1 MAKKVSQIK
10 DAEVIE
16 DTTKVTPEVEEQVSE
31 EETVDSQQTQNAGP
45 NKVNWKD
52 KANEGIA
59 RYRPVIVKTAKVV
72 AGVAVLGLAVLG
84 IKKLT
89 GGSEEDLDVIDG
101 DFVEQ
106 ELISSDYE
114 TTEVESFEE

>member
-31 EETVDSQQTQNAGP
+31 ETVENQHEAVP
-45 NKVNWKD
+45 NKVGWKD
-52 KANEGIA
+52 KAKEGIA
-59 RYRPVIVKTAKVV
+59 KYRPVIVKTAKIVV
-72 AGVAVLGLAVLG
+72 GVTTVGLAVLG
-84 IKKLT
+84 LKKLI
-89 GGSEEDLDVIDG
+89 GGSEEDLEVIDG
-101 DFVEQ
+101 EFVEQ
-106 ELISSDYE
+106 ELIGDDYE

>member
-10 DAEVIE
+10 DTEVIE
-16 DTTKVTPEVEEQVSE
+16 DTKVTPEVEEQGWLA
-31 EETVDSQQTQNAGP
+31 TVDSQQAQNAGP
-45 NKVNWKD
+45 NKVDWKD
-52 KANEGIA
+52 KAKEGIA
-59 RYRPVIVKTAKVV
+59 KYRPVIVKTAKVV
-72 AGVAVLGLAVLG
+72 AGVTVVGLAVLG

-89 GGSEEDLDVIDG
+89 GGSEEDLEVIDG

>member
-31 EETVDSQQTQNAGP
+31 ETVENQHEAGP

-52 KANEGIA
+52 KAKEGK
-59 RYRPVIVKTAKVV
+59 RV
-72 AGVAVLGLAVLG
+72 
-84 IKKLT
+84 
-89 GGSEEDLDVIDG
+89 
-101 DFVEQ
+101 
-106 ELISSDYE
+106 
-114 TTEVESFEE
+114 

>member
-31 EETVDSQQTQNAGP
+31 E
-45 NKVNWKD
+45 
-52 KANEGIA
+52 
-59 RYRPVIVKTAKVV
+59 IVKTAKIVV
-72 AGVAVLGLAVLG
+72 GVTAVGLAVLG
-84 IKKLT
+84 LKKLI

-101 DFVEQ
+101 EFVEQ

>member
-31 EETVDSQQTQNAGP
+31 ETVNSQQEHEAVP
-45 NKVNWKD
+45 NKVDWKD
-52 KANEGIA
+52 KAKEGIA
-59 RYRPVIVKTAKVV
+59 KYRPVIVKTAKIVV
-72 AGVAVLGLAVLG
+72 GVTTVGLAVLG
-84 IKKLT
+84 LKKLI
-89 GGSEEDLDVIDG
+89 GGSEEDLEVIDG
-101 DFVEQ
+101 EFVEQ
-106 ELISSDYE
+106 ELIGDDYE

>member
-31 EETVDSQQTQNAGP
+31 ETVDSQQAQNAGP
-45 NKVNWKD
+45 NKVDWKD
-52 KANEGIA
+52 KAKERIA
-59 RYRPVIVKTAKVV
+59 KYRPVIVKTAKVV
-72 AGVAVLGLAVLG
+72 AGVAAVGLAALG
-84 IKKLT
+84 IKKLI

-101 DFVEQ
+101 EFVEH

>member
-31 EETVDSQQTQNAGP
+31 KTVDSQQEHEVGP
-45 NKVNWKD
+45 NKVDWKD
-52 KANEGIA
+52 KAKEGVA
-59 RYRPVIVKTAKVV
+59 KYRPVIVKTAKIVV
-72 AGVAVLGLAVLG
+72 GVTAVGLAVLG
-84 IKKLT
+84 LRKLIW
-89 GGSEEDLDVIDG
+89 GSEEDLEVIDG
-101 DFVEQ
+101 EFVEQ
-106 ELISSDYE
+106 ELIGDDYE

>member
-31 EETVDSQQTQNAGP
+31 ETVDSQQTQNAGP
-45 NKVNWKD
+45 NKVDWKD
-52 KANEGIA
+52 KAKEGIA
-59 RYRPVIVKTAKVV
+59 KYRPVIVKTAKVV
-72 AGVAVLGLAVLG
+72 AGVAAVGLAVLG
-84 IKKLT
+84 IKKLI
-89 GGSEEDLDVIDG
+89 GEEDLDVIDG
-101 DFVEQ
+101 EFVEQ

>member
-16 DTTKVTPEVEEQVSE
+16 DTTKVTQEVEEQVSE
-31 EETVDSQQTQNAGP
+31 ETVDSQHEAGP

-52 KANEGIA
+52 KAKEGIA
-59 RYRPVIVKTAKVV
+59 KYRPVIVKTAKIVV
-72 AGVAVLGLAVLG
+72 GVTAVGLAALGL
-84 IKKLT
+84 KKLI
-89 GGSEEDLDVIDG
+89 GGSEEDLEVIDG
-101 DFVEQ
+101 EFVEQ
-106 ELISSDYE
+106 ELIGDDYE